1 MKLIRYCSLIA
12 SIFLLTSCSYFL
24 DRIPGVYSLD
34 IQQGNMISQDVIN
47 QLRPNMSKRQVLFV
61 MGSPMLKDIF
71 HERRWDYLYS
81 LQAGGNPR
89 VQKKI
94 SLFFDGDKL
103 IGVQG
108 DYRPSNIAG
117 LKLSNEKTIDLP
129 KRVLDKT
136 LSESILGFFDSS
148 TETKTIK
155 KNTSALEP
163 VITPLPD

>member
-108 DYRPSNIAG
+108 DYR
-117 LKLSNEKTIDLP
+117 
-129 KRVLDKT
+129 
-136 LSESILGFFDSS
+136 
-148 TETKTIK
+148 
-155 KNTSALEP
+155 
-163 VITPLPD
+163 